1 MVAKISHGTSL
12 YGALAY
18 NYDKVTAGTA
28 EILSGNRMISD
39 RLGLPS
45 EDIRLALLSF
55 ENYLLANRNTEKPVL
70 HISLSPAPEDRLTDG
85 QLVEL
90 AERYMQKM
98 GYGNQPYIAYKHADT
113 HNAHIHIVSVCVDGQ
128 GKKISDAYE
137 HRRSMTACRELETD
151 FGLRN
156 GADTERRN
164 PKAELKKVDA
174 SLGDVRHQVGN
185 TLKAVLESY
194 RFQTFGE
201 YNALLST
208 LNIEAKQ
215 VRGEYNG
222 IPYTGIVYSVTD
234 DTGKVVSPP
243 FKSSRFGK
251 RFGNEQLEKR
261 MLMNLKDLKDGKWA
275 PSIQADIVRA
285 LRQADSRKRFVELL
299 GQKNIDVVFREN
311 ERGRIYGVT
320 FIDHN
325 RREVFN
331 GSRMGKEF
339 SANVFNDYFQWL
351 ENIPEKE
358 RGGHSATELR
368 QHHRHESGS
377 TLELAAGILS
387 METNPRDY
395 EEEAYARRVKKKK
408 KTGRKH
414 GSLLYQVST
423 HLYTILMQQEDDLR
437 ALAKIMEFGRAVSIF
452 LLVVHVYVYCY
463 PSITA
468 WNLNLA
474 VMDRILVNFN
484 NTTGIFNCILWSKLL
499 AVLLLA
505 VSCLGTHGVKG
516 EKITWPKIY
525 AALVA
530 GGALVFLKW

>member
-1 MVAKISHGTSL
+1 MSL

-18 NYDKVTAGTA
+18 NYDKVAAGTA
-28 EILSGNRMISD
+28 EILSGSRMISD

-70 HISLSPAPEDRLTDG
+70 HISLSPAPEDRLTDER
-85 QLVEL
+85 LAEL

-98 GYGNQPYIAYKHADT
+98 GYGNQPYITYKHTDT
-113 HNAHIHIVSVCVDGQ
+113 HNTHIHIVSVCVDEQ

-137 HRRSMTACRELETD
+137 HRRSMTACRELEAD

-156 GADTERRN
+156 GVDMEKRN
-164 PKAELKKVDA
+164 PKAELRKVDA

-201 YNALLST
+201 YSALLST

-222 IPYTGIVYSVTD
+222 VSYTGIVYSATD

-251 RFGNEQLEKR
+251 RFGNERLEKR
-261 MLMNLKDLKDGKWA
+261 MLMNLKALKDGKWT
-275 PSIQADIVRA
+275 PSIQGDIVRA

-299 GQKNIDVVFREN
+299 GQNRIDVVFREN

-339 SANVFNDYFQWL
+339 SANVFNDYFKWL
-351 ENIPEKE
+351 DGTPERE
-358 RGGHSATELR
+358 RGRHSAIKLW
-368 QHHRHESGS
+368 QHHRYKDGQESA
-377 TLELAAGILS
+377 LELAAGILS

-395 EEEAYARRVKKKK
+395 EEEAFARRMKKKK
-408 KTGRKH
+408 KARRK
-414 GSLLYQVST
+414 S
-423 HLYTILMQQEDDLR
+423 R
-437 ALAKIMEFGRAVSIF
+437 
-452 LLVVHVYVYCY
+452 
-463 PSITA
+463 
-468 WNLNLA
+468 
-474 VMDRILVNFN
+474 
-484 NTTGIFNCILWSKLL
+484 GI
-499 AVLLLA
+499 
-505 VSCLGTHGVKG
+505 
-516 EKITWPKIY
+516 
-525 AALVA
+525 
-530 GGALVFLKW
+530 

>member
-1 MVAKISHGTSL
+1 MVAKISHGISL

-18 NYDKVTAGTA
+18 NYDKVATGTA
-28 EILSGNRMISD
+28 VILSGSRMISD

-70 HISLSPAPEDRLTDG
+70 HISLSPAPEDRLTDER
-85 QLVEL
+85 LAEL

-98 GYGNQPYIAYKHADT
+98 GYGNQPYITYKHADT
-113 HNAHIHIVSVCVDGQ
+113 HNTHIHIVSVCVDEQ

-137 HRRSMTACRELETD
+137 HRRSMTVCRELEAD

-156 GADTERRN
+156 GVDMEKRN
-164 PKAELKKVDA
+164 PKAELRKVDA

-201 YNALLST
+201 YSALLST

-222 IPYTGIVYSVTD
+222 VSYTGIVYSATD

-251 RFGNEQLEKR
+251 RFGNERLEKR
-261 MLMNLKDLKDGKWA
+261 MLMNLKALKDGKWT
-275 PSIQADIVRA
+275 PSIQGDIARA

-299 GQKNIDVVFREN
+299 GQNRIDMVFREN

-339 SANVFNDYFQWL
+339 SANVFNDYFKWL
-351 ENIPEKE
+351 DGTPERE
-358 RGGHSATELR
+358 RGGHSATELW
-368 QHHRHESGS
+368 QHHRYKDGQESA
-377 TLELAAGILS
+377 LELAAGILS

-395 EEEAYARRVKKKK
+395 EEEAFARRMKKKK
-408 KTGRKH
+408 KARRK
-414 GSLLYQVST
+414 S
-423 HLYTILMQQEDDLR
+423 R
-437 ALAKIMEFGRAVSIF
+437 
-452 LLVVHVYVYCY
+452 
-463 PSITA
+463 
-468 WNLNLA
+468 
-474 VMDRILVNFN
+474 
-484 NTTGIFNCILWSKLL
+484 GI
-499 AVLLLA
+499 
-505 VSCLGTHGVKG
+505 
-516 EKITWPKIY
+516 
-525 AALVA
+525 
-530 GGALVFLKW
+530 

>member
-1 MVAKISHGTSL
+1 MVAKISHGMSL

-18 NYDKVTAGTA
+18 NYDKVAAGTA
-28 EILSGNRMISD
+28 EILSGSRMISD

-70 HISLSPAPEDRLTDG
+70 HISLSPAPEDRLTDER
-85 QLVEL
+85 LAEL

-98 GYGNQPYIAYKHADT
+98 GYGNQPYITYKHTDT
-113 HNAHIHIVSVCVDGQ
+113 HNTHIHIVSVCVDEQ

-137 HRRSMTACRELETD
+137 HRRSMTACRELEAD

-156 GADTERRN
+156 GVDMEKRN
-164 PKAELKKVDA
+164 PKAELRKVDA

-201 YNALLST
+201 YSALLST

-222 IPYTGIVYSVTD
+222 VSYTGIVYSTTD

-251 RFGNEQLEKR
+251 RFSNERLEKR
-261 MLMNLKDLKDGKWA
+261 MLMNLKALKDGKWT
-275 PSIQADIVRA
+275 PSIQGDIVRA

-299 GQKNIDVVFREN
+299 GQNRIDVVFREN

-339 SANVFNDYFQWL
+339 SANVFNDYFKWL
-351 ENIPEKE
+351 DGTPERE
-358 RGGHSATELR
+358 RGRHSAIKLW
-368 QHHRHESGS
+368 QHHRYKDGQESA
-377 TLELAAGILS
+377 LELAAGILS

-395 EEEAYARRVKKKK
+395 EEEAFARRMKKKK
-408 KTGRKH
+408 KARRK
-414 GSLLYQVST
+414 S
-423 HLYTILMQQEDDLR
+423 R
-437 ALAKIMEFGRAVSIF
+437 
-452 LLVVHVYVYCY
+452 
-463 PSITA
+463 
-468 WNLNLA
+468 
-474 VMDRILVNFN
+474 
-484 NTTGIFNCILWSKLL
+484 GI
-499 AVLLLA
+499 
-505 VSCLGTHGVKG
+505 
-516 EKITWPKIY
+516 
-525 AALVA
+525 
-530 GGALVFLKW
+530 

>member
-1 MVAKISHGTSL
+1 MVAKISHGMSL

-18 NYDKVTAGTA
+18 NYEKVAAGTA

-45 EDIRLALLSF
+45 KDMRLALLSF

-70 HISLSPAPEDRLTDG
+70 HISLSPAPEDRLTDER
-85 QLVEL
+85 LAEL

-98 GYGNQPYIAYKHADT
+98 GYGNQPYITYKHTDT
-113 HNAHIHIVSVCVDGQ
+113 HNTHIHIVSVCVDEQ

-137 HRRSMTACRELETD
+137 HRRSMTACRELEAD

-156 GADTERRN
+156 GSDAERRN
-164 PKAELKKVDA
+164 LKAELRKVDA

-201 YNALLST
+201 YSALLST

-222 IPYTGIVYSVTD
+222 VSYTGIVYSVTD

-251 RFGNEQLEKR
+251 RFGNERLEKR
-261 MLMNLKDLKDGKWA
+261 MLMNLKALKDGKWT
-275 PSIQADIVRA
+275 PSIQGDIA
-285 LRQADSRKRFVELL
+285 
-299 GQKNIDVVFREN
+299 REN

-339 SANVFNDYFQWL
+339 SANVFNDYFKWL
-351 ENIPEKE
+351 DGTPERE
-358 RGGHSATELR
+358 RGGHSATELW
-368 QHHRHESGS
+368 QHHRYKEGQESA
-377 TLELAAGILS
+377 LELAAGILS

-395 EEEAYARRVKKKK
+395 EEEAFARRMKKKK
-408 KTGRKH
+408 KARRK
-414 GSLLYQVST
+414 S
-423 HLYTILMQQEDDLR
+423 R
-437 ALAKIMEFGRAVSIF
+437 
-452 LLVVHVYVYCY
+452 
-463 PSITA
+463 
-468 WNLNLA
+468 
-474 VMDRILVNFN
+474 
-484 NTTGIFNCILWSKLL
+484 GI
-499 AVLLLA
+499 
-505 VSCLGTHGVKG
+505 
-516 EKITWPKIY
+516 
-525 AALVA
+525 
-530 GGALVFLKW
+530 

>member
-1 MVAKISHGTSL
+1 MSL

-18 NYDKVTAGTA
+18 NYEKVAAGTA

-45 EDIRLALLSF
+45 KDMRLALLSF

-70 HISLSPAPEDRLTDG
+70 HISLSPAPEDRLTDER
-85 QLVEL
+85 LAEL

-98 GYGNQPYIAYKHADT
+98 GYGNQPYITYKHTDT
-113 HNAHIHIVSVCVDGQ
+113 HNTHIHIVSVCVDEQ

-137 HRRSMTACRELETD
+137 HRRSMTACRELEAD

-156 GADTERRN
+156 GSDAERRN
-164 PKAELKKVDA
+164 LKAELRKVDA

-201 YNALLST
+201 YSALLST

-222 IPYTGIVYSVTD
+222 VSYTGIVYSATD

-251 RFGNEQLEKR
+251 RFGNERLEKR
-261 MLMNLKDLKDGKWA
+261 MLMNLKALKDGKWT
-275 PSIQADIVRA
+275 PSIQGDIARA

-299 GQKNIDVVFREN
+299 GQNRIDVVFREN

-339 SANVFNDYFQWL
+339 SANVFNDYFKWL
-351 ENIPEKE
+351 DGTPERE
-358 RGGHSATELR
+358 RGGHSATELW
-368 QHHRHESGS
+368 QHHRYKEGQESA
-377 TLELAAGILS
+377 LELAAGILS

-395 EEEAYARRVKKKK
+395 EEEAFARRMKKKK
-408 KTGRKH
+408 KARRK
-414 GSLLYQVST
+414 S
-423 HLYTILMQQEDDLR
+423 R
-437 ALAKIMEFGRAVSIF
+437 
-452 LLVVHVYVYCY
+452 
-463 PSITA
+463 
-468 WNLNLA
+468 
-474 VMDRILVNFN
+474 
-484 NTTGIFNCILWSKLL
+484 GI
-499 AVLLLA
+499 
-505 VSCLGTHGVKG
+505 
-516 EKITWPKIY
+516 
-525 AALVA
+525 
-530 GGALVFLKW
+530 

>member
-28 EILSGNRMISD
+28 KILSGNRMISD

-201 YNALLST
+201 YSALLST

-215 VRGEYNG
+215 IRGEYNG
-222 IPYTGIVYSVTD
+222 IPYTGIVYSATD

-251 RFGNEQLEKR
+251 RFGNELLEKR
-261 MLMNLKDLKDGKWA
+261 MLNISRWCSVRMSGDVSTVSPSLTTTDGRCSTVHAWA
-275 PSIQADIVRA
+275 RSFPPMCSTTISNGWKTCPKRNGADIP
-285 LRQADSRKRFVELL
+285 LQSF
-299 GQKNIDVVFREN
+299 GNI
-311 ERGRIYGVT
+311 T
-320 FIDHN
+320 
-325 RREVFN
+325 
-331 GSRMGKEF
+331 
-339 SANVFNDYFQWL
+339 A
-351 ENIPEKE
+351 
-358 RGGHSATELR
+358 
-368 QHHRHESGS
+368 
-377 TLELAAGILS
+377 
-387 METNPRDY
+387 TNPAARSNWRR
-395 EEEAYARRVKKKK
+395 AYFRWKPTRVTMRRKPL
-408 KTGRKH
+408 H
-414 GSLLYQVST
+414 
-423 HLYTILMQQEDDLR
+423 
-437 ALAKIMEFGRAVSIF
+437 
-452 LLVVHVYVYCY
+452 
-463 PSITA
+463 
-468 WNLNLA
+468 
-474 VMDRILVNFN
+474 
-484 NTTGIFNCILWSKLL
+484 
-499 AVLLLA
+499 
-505 VSCLGTHGVKG
+505 
-516 EKITWPKIY
+516 
-525 AALVA
+525 AA
-530 GGALVFLKW
+530 

>member
-1 MVAKISHGTSL
+1 MSL

-18 NYDKVTAGTA
+18 NYDKVAAGTA
-28 EILSGNRMISD
+28 EILSGSRMISD

-70 HISLSPAPEDRLTDG
+70 HISLSPAPEDRLTDER
-85 QLVEL
+85 LAEL

-98 GYGNQPYIAYKHADT
+98 GYGNQPYITYKHTDT
-113 HNAHIHIVSVCVDGQ
+113 HNTHIHIVSVCVDEQ

-137 HRRSMTACRELETD
+137 HRRSMTACRELEAD

-156 GADTERRN
+156 GVDMEKRN
-164 PKAELKKVDA
+164 PKAELRKVDA

-201 YNALLST
+201 YSALLST

-222 IPYTGIVYSVTD
+222 VSYTGIVYSATD
-234 DTGKVVSPP
+234 DTGRVVSPP

-261 MLMNLKDLKDGKWA
+261 MLMNLKALKEGKRA
-275 PSIQADIVRA
+275 PSIQEDIARA
-285 LRQADSRKRFVELL
+285 LRLADSRKRFVELL
-299 GQKNIDVVFREN
+299 GQNRIDVVFREN

-339 SANVFNDYFQWL
+339 SANVFNDYFKWL
-351 ENIPEKE
+351 DGTPERE
-358 RGGHSATELR
+358 RGRHSAIKLW
-368 QHHRHESGS
+368 QHHRYKDGQESA
-377 TLELAAGILS
+377 LELAAGILS

-395 EEEAYARRVKKKK
+395 EEEAFARRMKKKK
-408 KTGRKH
+408 KARRK
-414 GSLLYQVST
+414 S
-423 HLYTILMQQEDDLR
+423 R
-437 ALAKIMEFGRAVSIF
+437 
-452 LLVVHVYVYCY
+452 
-463 PSITA
+463 
-468 WNLNLA
+468 
-474 VMDRILVNFN
+474 
-484 NTTGIFNCILWSKLL
+484 GI
-499 AVLLLA
+499 
-505 VSCLGTHGVKG
+505 
-516 EKITWPKIY
+516 
-525 AALVA
+525 
-530 GGALVFLKW
+530 

>member
-1 MVAKISHGTSL
+1 MVAKISHGMSL

-18 NYDKVTAGTA
+18 NYEKVAAGTA

-45 EDIRLALLSF
+45 KDMRLALLSF

-70 HISLSPAPEDRLTDG
+70 HISLSPAPEDRLTDER
-85 QLVEL
+85 LAEL

-98 GYGNQPYIAYKHADT
+98 GYGNQPYITYKHTDT
-113 HNAHIHIVSVCVDGQ
+113 HNTHIHIVSVCVDEQ

-137 HRRSMTACRELETD
+137 HRRSMTACRELEAD

-156 GADTERRN
+156 GSDAERRN
-164 PKAELKKVDA
+164 LKAELRKVDA

-201 YNALLST
+201 YSALLST

-222 IPYTGIVYSVTD
+222 VSYTGIVYSVTD

-251 RFGNEQLEKR
+251 RFGNERLEKR
-261 MLMNLKDLKDGKWA
+261 MLMNLKALKDGKWT
-275 PSIQADIVRA
+275 PSIQGDIARA

-299 GQKNIDVVFREN
+299 GQNRIDVVFREN

-339 SANVFNDYFQWL
+339 SANVFNDYFKWL
-351 ENIPEKE
+351 DGTPERE
-358 RGGHSATELR
+358 RGGHSATELW
-368 QHHRHESGS
+368 QHHRYKEGQESA
-377 TLELAAGILS
+377 LELAAGILS
-387 METNPRDY
+387 METNPQDY
-395 EEEAYARRVKKKK
+395 EEEAFARRMKKKK
-408 KTGRKH
+408 KARRK
-414 GSLLYQVST
+414 S
-423 HLYTILMQQEDDLR
+423 R
-437 ALAKIMEFGRAVSIF
+437 
-452 LLVVHVYVYCY
+452 
-463 PSITA
+463 
-468 WNLNLA
+468 
-474 VMDRILVNFN
+474 
-484 NTTGIFNCILWSKLL
+484 GI
-499 AVLLLA
+499 
-505 VSCLGTHGVKG
+505 
-516 EKITWPKIY
+516 
-525 AALVA
+525 
-530 GGALVFLKW
+530 